1 MAVCAFAAALLTNF
15 LHALPYNESTEQ
27 EAQIHMLD
35 KRKVQR
41 HRVSDGTRVRRVGL
55 SFLYFMAAAALACA
69 DVAGVG
75 APFGVAFAAAACR
88 TGHGFGAVLG
98 TFAGYLLSHPGV
110 EGVQYA
116 GASLIVLTAAT
127 VFSGVGVSSARWFF
141 PVSAAGAVG
150 VTGCLFLLGDGI
162 WWETLA
168 LFGCQLALTV
178 GAAYFYEAAL
188 DGARGRPQV
197 IRFGGTLVL
206 AATLLMAAYPVQ
218 VAELIR
224 PSRIAAL
231 LLVMGVGYLGGFS
244 YGAAAG
250 VGIGIAMDAVGGAG
264 LYYAGVYAIAGML
277 AGFFS
282 RSGRVVFATVFVLT
296 HAAVNLFGGQ
306 DVYLSGLYECFVAS
320 VCFVLI
326 PDRTWRVV
334 QDRFLPP
341 NPEPT
346 DYAARVCRLAN
357 RYASAMSEAFSEMY
371 RAVAGG
377 GSRHKEDN
385 DLGPVFDRTADRV
398 CRRCSAR
405 ESCWERDKLS
415 TLRTLDAISGP
426 LLRTGHVVVSDFPG
440 HFAAQCLRFSDFILA
455 INEGMDAL
463 YQRRQSQ
470 RKNDAGRR
478 LIAQQYAGVTGILRQ
493 VGESMS
499 AGPEALPARERELR
513 TYAEAFG
520 RVRTAAAWKDRRGRL
535 HFEVAGECTPRILKN
550 KEGFLSGLSALMNAR
565 LTGPES
571 AHGPGGTSLLF
582 REQEPYY
589 ITVGVGTRTREGQKV
604 SGDCIRYFTT
614 EEGIAC
620 IILSDG
626 MGSGEE
632 AREESESTV
641 RMAERFLRAGIS
653 AADSVRTIGPALKL
667 RTQGKKFVTLDVCT
681 IDLFTGT
688 ADSVKCG
695 AAPSF
700 VRAVDGDGTVC
711 VRRILASTLP
721 AGLDDSGE
729 MDVTQFHMGEG
740 DALVLLS
747 DGIVDADGAGGGW
760 VEEMLSA
767 SMHLSA
773 RELAARI
780 VLEGAA
786 RGAPDDMSTA
796 VVYINRRRD

>member
-1 MAVCAFAAALLTNF
+1 MKN
-15 LHALPYNESTEQ
+15 TEQ

-35 KRKVQR
+35 KRKTQQHRASGGARTQR
-41 HRVSDGTRVRRVGL
+41 IGL
-55 SFLYFMAAAALACA
+55 PFLYFLTAAALSCA
-69 DVAGVG
+69 NVDGIG
-75 APFGVAFAAAACR
+75 SPFGVAFAAAACR

-110 EGVQYA
+110 QGVQYA
-116 GASLIVLTAAT
+116 GAALIVLTAAT
-127 VFSGVGVSSARWFF
+127 VFSGAGISSGRWFF

-150 VTGCLFLLGDGI
+150 VTGCLFLVGDGFE
-162 WWETLA
+162 WSSVV
-168 LFGCQLALTV
+168 LFGCQLALAAGT
-178 GAAYFYEAAL
+178 AYFYEAAV

-197 IRFGGTLVL
+197 IRFGGTMVL
-206 AATLLMAAYPVQ
+206 AATVLMAAYPIQ
-218 VAELIR
+218 AAGIIT

-231 LLVMGVGYLGGFS
+231 LAVMGVAYLGGFS
-244 YGAAAG
+244 YGAASG
-250 VGIGIAMDAVGGAG
+250 VGLGIAMDAAGGAG
-264 LYYAGVYAIAGML
+264 LYYAGIYAIAGMI

-296 HAAVNLFGGQ
+296 HAAVNLLGGQ

-326 PDRTWRVV
+326 PDRTWRIL
-334 QDRFLPP
+334 QDRVMPP

-357 RYASAMSEAFSEMY
+357 QYASAASDAFSEMY
-371 RAVAGG
+371 RALAGG
-377 GSRHKEDN
+377 GSRHKEEN
-385 DLGPVFDRTADRV
+385 DLGAVFDRTADRV

-405 ESCWERDKLS
+405 ESCWERDKLA

-426 LLRTGHVVVSDFPG
+426 LLRNGHVVVSDFPG
-440 HFAAQCLRFSDFILA
+440 HFAAQCLRFSDFMLA

-470 RKNDAGRR
+470 RKNEAGRR
-478 LIAQQYAGVTGILRQ
+478 LIAQQYAGVTGILKQ
-493 VGESMS
+493 MGESMS
-499 AGPEALPARERELR
+499 AGPEALPSRERELR

-535 HFEVAGECTPRILKN
+535 HFEVSGECTPRIVRN
-550 KEGFLSGLSALMNAR
+550 KEGFLSGLSALMNTK
-565 LTGPES
+565 LTGPETV
-571 AHGPGGTSLLF
+571 HGPGGASLLF
-582 REQEPYY
+582 REQEPYC
-589 ITVGVGTRTREGQKV
+589 ITVGIGTRTREGQQV

-620 IILSDG
+620 VILSDG
-626 MGSGEE
+626 MGSGEG
-632 AREESESTV
+632 AKEESESTV

-653 AADSVRTIGPALKL
+653 AADCVRTIGPALKL
-667 RTQGKKFVTLDVCT
+667 RTQGKRFVTLDIGT
-681 IDLFTGT
+681 IDLFTGA

-700 VRAVDGDGTVC
+700 VRAVDGDGAVR
-711 VRRILASTLP
+711 VRRILGSTLP
-721 AGLDDSGE
+721 AGLEESGE
-729 MDVTQFHMGEG
+729 MDVTQFRMGDG

-747 DGIVDADGAGGGW
+747 DGIVDADGSDAGW
-760 VEEMLSA
+760 VEELMAS

-780 VLEGAA
+780 VLEGSA

-796 VVYINRRRD
+796 VIYLNRRGS